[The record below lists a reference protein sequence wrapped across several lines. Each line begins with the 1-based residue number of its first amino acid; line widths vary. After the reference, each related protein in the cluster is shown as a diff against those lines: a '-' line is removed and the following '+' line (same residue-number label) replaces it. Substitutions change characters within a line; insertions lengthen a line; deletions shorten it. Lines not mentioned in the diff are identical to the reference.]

1 MDIASP
7 SMQTLSVPD
16 ALLPEWERLMAG
28 CGDRS
33 LSLQDVMSVAGQWQT
48 QGQAALAVELYRA
61 WLQHNDGAMRLVAL
75 YNQGTVLSSL
85 KRYDE
90 AEQVYREVLALKPDF
105 LQAQVNLG
113 HQLEHLGRKD
123 EALSTWQAVVDSP
136 ATAEV
141 MGANPLDM
149 RLHALKNMARLLEQ
163 ERRFPESETLM
174 RQALTLQAEQP
185 DVLQHYVHIRQKQCA
200 WPIYEPVGEVTLNQ
214 LLTNTSLL
222 AMLSYSDDPAL
233 QLMVA
238 QRFVAEKVVKY
249 KGPPLHARVK
259 REGRIRIG
267 YLSGDLRMHAVGFL
281 TPEIFELHDR
291 SRFEVFAFCWSGEDG
306 SAQRA
311 RIRAGMDHVIPIQG
325 RSDEEAAQL
334 IAAAGIDVLVDLQG
348 LTSGARPNILA
359 YRPAPI
365 QVGYL
370 GLPAT
375 SALPGVDWIIAD
387 RFVMPPEYL
396 PYCTEKP
403 IYLPHCYQVSDRQRE
418 IGPMPTR
425 AQYGLPAQGFV
436 FCSFN
441 NNHKFSQEMF
451 TAWMRILDQVPGS
464 VLWLLADNEWARANM
479 QRHAAEQGVDPA
491 RLIFAPRVTPADYLA
506 RFALADLVLDTFPYN
521 AGTTASDCLFVGTPI
536 LTRSGRSYISRMCGS
551 LLTNVGLPDLV
562 TFSLAEYEQRAV
574 QIGRNPARVASYKR
588 YLAEHGR
595 SSALF
600 DIPTVVRDMEQQFE
614 QLAQQYRQRQ
624 PAQA

>member
-33 LSLQDVMSVAGQWQT
+33 LSLQDLMSVAGQWQT

-123 EALSTWQAVVDSP
+123 EALSAWQAVVDSP

-163 ERRFPESETLM
+163 ERRFPESEALM

-387 RFVMPPEYL
+387 RYVMPPEYL
-396 PYCTEKP
+396 PYCTERP
-403 IYLPHCYQVSDRQRE
+403 IYLQHCYQSSDRKRPV
-418 IGPMPTR
+418 GAKPTR
-425 AQYGLPAQGFV
+425 AQVGLPDEGFV

-441 NNHKFSQEMF
+441 NNHKYTQQMF
-451 TAWMRILDQVPGS
+451 DAWMRILAAVPGS
-464 VLWLLADNEWARANM
+464 VLWLLADNDKARENMLANARRM
-479 QRHAAEQGVDPA
+479 GVAPE
-491 RLIFAPRVTPADYLA
+491 RLFFAPRAAPPDYLA
-506 RFALADLVLDTFPYN
+506 RFQLADLVLDTFPFN
-521 AGTTASDCLFVGTPI
+521 AGTTANDCLWMGTPI
-536 LTRSGRSYISRMCGS
+536 LTLSGRSYISRMAGS
-551 LLTNVGLPDLV
+551 LLNAVGLPELA
-562 TFSLAEYEQRAV
+562 TNSLQEYERMAI
-574 QIGRNPARVASYKR
+574 QIGRQPARALSYKR
-588 YLAEHGR
+588 YLAEFGR
-595 SSALF
+595 TSPLF
-600 DIPTVVRDMEQQFE
+600 DMEALVRDMEQQFE
-614 QLAQQYRQRQ
+614 QMALARR
-624 PAQA
+624 AQAPAA